1 MTKGEG
7 MAEVSCLYCGE
18 IVQDVEVTDETRV
31 LAVAHTACHAQAQ
44 EPRTCPG
51 CNALLIRPAF
61 TKLGIEGYVCD
72 GCRTYYNDDLEPLA
86 YLL

>member
-1 MTKGEG
+1 

-18 IVQDVEVTDETRV
+18 MVQGVEVMDKNQSTV
-31 LAVAHTACHAQAQ
+31 IAVAHTACHAEAQ

-51 CNALLIRPAF
+51 CNALLIRPDF
-61 TKLGIEGYVCD
+61 TKLRVEGYVCE
-72 GCRTYYNDDLEPLA
+72 GCRTYYSDDLEPIA